1 MFQVTPKR
9 GSVVR
14 GLLLNQDTFSVQ
26 LLDEAQ
32 NLRSFQKS
40 DLAAS
45 GFMPSAMPSYRGR
58 LTPQELADVV
68 SYLLTLK
75 G

>member
-1 MFQVTPKR
+1 
-9 GSVVR
+9 
-14 GLLLNQDTFSVQ
+14 VQ
-26 LLDEAQ
+26 MHDQAK

-40 DLAAS
+40 DLKDH
-45 GFMPSAMPSYRGR
+45 GFLPSAMPSYQGR
-58 LTPQELADVV
+58 LTPQEVADVV